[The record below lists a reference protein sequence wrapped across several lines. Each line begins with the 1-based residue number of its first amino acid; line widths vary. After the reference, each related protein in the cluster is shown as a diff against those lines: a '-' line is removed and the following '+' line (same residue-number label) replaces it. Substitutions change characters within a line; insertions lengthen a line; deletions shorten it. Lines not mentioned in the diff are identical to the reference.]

1 MVPAIS
7 GRKDAAQHAH
17 RRPVC
22 LVGLAFRRANARA
35 VGPAAPP
42 AARFPLETQVDD
54 PIYVTRPFL
63 PPLAE
68 LVPMLETIWERRIL
82 TNSGPFHQQLETRLA
97 GFLDAPHVSLTTNGM
112 LALTVAMEAAGLEGE
127 VVTTPYSFVA
137 TTHSVLLEKLTPV
150 FADVRAHDLNI
161 DPAAIE
167 AAITPRTSA
176 ILGVHCYGNP
186 CDVAAIEAI
195 AKRHGLT
202 VIYDAAHAFG
212 VRLNGRGVFAYGD
225 YSCVSFH
232 ATKAFNTFEGGA
244 VTMATEAA
252 KQAVDRQKNFGIA
265 DEERIPTVG
274 TNAKMSE
281 LNAAVGLLQLDHF
294 GHVRRERGRVDA
306 LYRAGLADI
315 DGIAPLAIPHEVES
329 NHSYFP
335 LLVGDAFPLSRDGLY
350 ERLKGQG
357 IFSRRYFFPLLSNLP
372 MYRDTPSADPANLP
386 VANDAAARILCLPIY
401 PDLTDAQVERIVAA
415 IRAAA

>member
-1 MVPAIS
+1 M
-7 GRKDAAQHAH
+7 
-17 RRPVC
+17 
-22 LVGLAFRRANARA
+22 
-35 VGPAAPP
+35 
-42 AARFPLETQVDD
+42 DD

-68 LVPMLETIWERRIL
+68 FLPMVETIWDRRIL
-82 TNSGPFHQQLETRLA
+82 TNSGPFHQELEARLA
-97 GFLDAPHVSLTTNGM
+97 TYLDASHVSLTSNGM
-112 LALTVAMEAAGLEGE
+112 LALTVAMEAAKLEGE

-137 TTHSVLLEKLTPV
+137 TTHSVQLEKLTPV
-150 FADVRAHDLNI
+150 FADIRPTDLNI

-186 CDVAAIEAI
+186 CDVAAIESI
-195 AKRHGLT
+195 AARHGLC

-212 VRLNGRGVFAYGD
+212 VRLNGRGVFAHGD
-225 YSCVSFH
+225 YSCLSFH

-244 VTMATEAA
+244 VTTATAAA

-265 DEERIPTVG
+265 DEENIPTVG

-294 GHVRRERGRVDA
+294 AHVRRERSRVDA
-306 LYRAGLADI
+306 LYRAGLAEV
-315 DGIAPLAIPHEVES
+315 DGIEPLAIPAGVES

-335 LLVGDAFPLSRDGLY
+335 LLVGNAFPLSRDGLY
-350 ERLKGQG
+350 EHLKAEG
-357 IFSRRYFFPLLSNLP
+357 IYTRRYFFPLLSNLP
-372 MYRDTPSADPANLP
+372 MYRDMASARVANLP

-401 PDLTDAQVERIVAA
+401 PDLTSAQVERILTA
-415 IRAAA
+415 ICSV

>member
-1 MVPAIS
+1 M
-7 GRKDAAQHAH
+7 
-17 RRPVC
+17 RRP
-22 LVGLAFRRANARA
+22 
-35 VGPAAPP
+35 PP
-42 AARFPLETQVDD
+42 ETPLDD

-68 LVPMLETIWERRIL
+68 FVPMLERIWDRRIL
-82 TNSGPFHQQLETRLA
+82 TNGGPFHQELEARLA
-97 GFLDAPHVSLTTNGM
+97 AFLDASHVALTTNGM
-112 LALTVAMEAAGLEGE
+112 LALSVAMEAAGLEGE

-150 FADVRAHDLNI
+150 FADVRPDDLNI

-186 CDVAAIEAI
+186 CDVAAIRAI
-195 AKRHGLT
+195 ADRHGLT

-212 VRLNGRGVFAYGD
+212 VKLDGQGVFAHGD

-244 VTMATEAA
+244 VTTATAAA
-252 KQAVDRQKNFGIA
+252 KHAVERQKNFGIA
-265 DEERIPTVG
+265 DEENIPSVG

-294 GHVRRERGRVDA
+294 AHVRRERGRVDA
-306 LYRAGLADI
+306 LYRAGLADV
-315 DGIAPLAIPHEVES
+315 DGIEPLAIPPGVET

-335 LLVGDAFPLSRDGLY
+335 LLVGDAYPLSRDGLY
-350 ERLKGQG
+350 GRLKEQG
-357 IFSRRYFFPLLSNLP
+357 IYTRRYFFPLLSNLA

-401 PDLTDAQVERIVAA
+401 PDLRDAQVERIVAA
-415 IRAAA
+415 IRAA